1 MHLLL
6 HLLTN
11 TNDTVLFTR
20 ITNDLARRTAEH
32 KAGSHDGFIKK
43 YNVHKLMCFE
53 TYASIMDAITRDK
66 QFEAGSWAKELTL
79 INADNPNWKE
89 LAG

>member
-1 MHLLL
+1 MP
-6 HLLTN
+6 
-11 TNDTVLFTR
+11 FTR
-20 ITNDLARRTAEH
+20 VTNNLARRTAEH
-32 KAGSHDGFIKK
+32 KAGFHDGFTKK

-53 TYASIMDAITRDK
+53 TYASITDAITRDK
-66 QFEAGSWAKELTL
+66 QFKVDPWAKKLTL